1 MPKIIECIPNFSDGR
16 NPATINALMAAARSV
31 PGVWLLDHTS
41 DPDHHR
47 SVLTFAG
54 DPDAVLEAAF
64 QAIRVATER
73 IDLRHHEGVHPRIG
87 ATDVVPFVPLQ
98 GAAIEDCIQLARR
111 LGERV
116 GRELQIPVFLYEQ
129 AAGHPDHARLES
141 IRRGGL
147 TGLRGRMTADQNWR
161 PDFGPSRLHETAGAI
176 VIGARPPLIAFN
188 VNLNTA
194 DLGIAKAIAK
204 TIRQSSGGLPGI
216 KAIGLTLTSRGIVQ
230 VSMNLTDYRVTSM
243 AAAFLAVKT
252 EAATLGADIAGSELI
267 GLVPQAALDE
277 AATALLQLERFDPAS
292 ILETKL
298 AAAMSTASQV
308 EAAEQIQPFL
318 QAVAAATPTPAG
330 GSVAALVGALAAS
343 LGVMGAR
350 LGKKPV
356 IEQRLID
363 MSHRLQQLIREDC
376 DAYKMFSQ
384 AQRLP
389 ADHADRS
396 TQLPAAL
403 QRITEIPL
411 EIAELTCEAG
421 RMIASFR
428 AQASVP
434 VQSDLTV
441 AIIMAIAAAE
451 AGRHTADTNL
461 NAQQNHQF
469 KSSFAQRL
477 SKISNCLEEL
487 KRLCYNPPFVA

>member
-1 MPKIIECIPNFSDGR
+1 MPTIIECIPNFSEGR
-16 NPATINALMAAARSV
+16 DSATLEALRAAVRSV

-54 DPDAVLEAAF
+54 EPEAVCDAAL

-73 IDLRHHEGVHPRIG
+73 IDLRRHEGVHPRIG

-98 GAAIEDCIQLARR
+98 DATIEDCIRLARL

-116 GRELQIPVFLYEQ
+116 GQELQIPVFLYEQ
-129 AAGHPDHARLES
+129 TASHPDRVRLES
-141 IRRGGL
+141 VRRGGL
-147 TGLRGRMTADQNWR
+147 PGLRARMAADPNWR

-194 DLGIAKAIAK
+194 DLAIAKAIAK
-204 TIRQSSGGLPGI
+204 TVRQSSGGFPCI
-216 KAIGLTLTSRGIVQ
+216 KALGVPLTSRGIVQ

-243 AAAFLAVKT
+243 ATAFRAVNR
-252 EAATLGADIAGSELI
+252 EAAKLGVAIAGSELI
-267 GLVPQAALDE
+267 GLVPQAALDQ
-277 AATALLQLERFDPAS
+277 AAAALLQLDRFDPSS

-298 AAAMSTASQV
+298 RAALSISSH
-308 EAAEQIQPFL
+308 AETGQIEGYL
-318 QAVAAATPTPAG
+318 QAVAAPIPTPAG

-350 LGKKPV
+350 LGKEPAA
-356 IEQRLID
+356 EQRLIG
-363 MSHRLQQLIREDC
+363 MSRRLQRLVQEDC
-376 DAYKMFSQ
+376 DAYKIFAQ
-384 AQRLP
+384 ARALP
-389 ADHADRS
+389 VDHADRS
-396 TQLPAAL
+396 TRLPAAL
-403 QRITEIPL
+403 QRITEVPL
-411 EIAELTCEAG
+411 EIAELACEAG
-421 RMIASFR
+421 QVLVTIRTHLP
-428 AQASVP
+428 VP

-441 AIIMAIAAAE
+441 GLLMAIAAAE
-451 AGRHTADTNL
+451 AGRHTANTNI
-461 NAQQNHQF
+461 NVQQNHNI
-469 KSSFAQRL
+469 KDSYTQRS

-487 KRLCYNPPFVA
+487 KRLCYTPPFVA